1 MINKSRKQK
10 NINNKNKTKK
20 NKGSKNNKPKNNN
33 KKKTKQTSIT
43 ISRKISK
50 KKSGKKVVKVVK
62 VKKAIDG
69 QCIPCMSGGASY
81 ELLQNNTNNNINNN
95 SSNGYPNNPK
105 FTDEK
110 GAKCFKCGK
119 MPGLR
124 GTRNYLLHF
133 FNKKK
138 GTQFYFCKKCYLQ
151 QYLYTDQPNIQ
162 LKIYDAKHL
171 LKKFLNEGKN
181 YKFNTNNGVMTGEEI
196 ERQYIPIVI
205 TPDGGIMADKFR
217 IHYRKPYYD
226 KDDKRVKLKYVDKR
240 VQRAIRIRRV
250 LKKVRKKIF
259 KDISIGIGKEAKI
272 IPNPILEKFKNKFI
286 AITDNNFTLSVLTQ
300 TTKPKT
306 FTKM

>member
-20 NKGSKNNKPKNNN
+20 NKVSNKN
-33 KKKTKQTSIT
+33 KKKTKQTSRT
-43 ISRKISK
+43 ISRKISRRISK

-81 ELLQNNTNNNINNN
+81 ELQQNNKNNT
-95 SSNGYPNNPK
+95 SSGYPNNPK

-124 GTRNYLLHF
+124 GTRNYLLLF

-138 GTQFYFCKKCYLQ
+138 GKQFYFCKKCYLQ

-171 LKKFLNEGKN
+171 LKKFLTEGKN

-226 KDDKRVKLKYVDKR
+226 KDSKKVKLKYVDKK

-250 LKKVRKKIF
+250 LKKLRKKIF
-259 KDISIGIGKEAKI
+259 KDISIGIGEEARI
-272 IPNPILEKFKNKFI
+272 ILNPILEKFKNKFI

>member
-1 MINKSRKQK
+1 MINKSRTQK
-10 NINNKNKTKK
+10 NINNKHKTKK
-20 NKGSKNNKPKNNN
+20 NTVSNKN
-33 KKKTKQTSIT
+33 KKKTKQTSRT
-43 ISRKISK
+43 ISRRISK
-50 KKSGKKVVKVVK
+50 KKSGKKVVK

-81 ELLQNNTNNNINNN
+81 ELQQNNKNNT
-95 SSNGYPNNPK
+95 SSGYPNNPK

-124 GTRNYLLHF
+124 GTRNYLLLF

-138 GTQFYFCKKCYLQ
+138 GKQFYFCKKCYLQ

-171 LKKFLNEGKN
+171 LKKFLTEGKN
-181 YKFNTNNGVMTGEEI
+181 YKFNTNNGVMTGADI
-196 ERQYIPIVI
+196 EKQYIPVVI

-226 KDDKRVKLKYVDKR
+226 KDDKKVKLKYVDKR

-259 KDISIGIGKEAKI
+259 KDISIGMGKNAKI

-286 AITDNNFTLSVLTQ
+286 AITDNNFTLSILTQ
-300 TTKPKT
+300 TTKPET

>member
-1 MINKSRKQK
+1 MINKSNTQK
-10 NINNKNKTKK
+10 NINNKHKTKK
-20 NKGSKNNKPKNNN
+20 NKFSNKN
-33 KKKTKQTSIT
+33 KKKTKQTSRT
-43 ISRKISK
+43 ISRKKSK

-62 VKKAIDG
+62 VKKAKSG

-81 ELLQNNTNNNINNN
+81 ELQRNNNT
-95 SSNGYPNNPK
+95 SSGYPNNPK

-110 GAKCFKCGK
+110 GAKCFKCGE

-124 GTRNYLLHF
+124 GTRNYLLPF
-133 FNKKK
+133 FNKKTGK
-138 GTQFYFCKKCYLQ
+138 QFYFCKKCYLQ

-171 LKKFLNEGKN
+171 LKKFFNEGKN
-181 YKFNTNNGVMTGEEI
+181 YQFNTNNGVMTGEEI
-196 ERQYIPIVI
+196 ERQYIPVVI

-226 KDDKRVKLKYVDKR
+226 KDSKKVKLKYVDKK

-259 KDISIGIGKEAKI
+259 KDISIGIGEEARI